1 MERDKVFKAGVCDL
15 LPARLAGPEEREGHT
30 SYVTVRK
37 VARRVSEINWEA
49 VCVCARVRGSQ
60 TPELNPCA
68 FTFLLLHHDVL

>member
-49 VCVCARVRGSQ
+49 VCVRACKGKPDTGTKSLRAHF
-60 TPELNPCA
+60 PAPA
-68 FTFLLLHHDVL
+68 P